1 CELYIVEG
9 DSAGGSAKQGRNRE
23 FQAILPLRGKILNV
37 ERARLDKIYNNNE
50 IQSLIQALGI
60 NISRI
65 EDDFEMDRL
74 RYHKIIIM
82 TDADVDG
89 AHIRTLLLTF
99 FFRYARPL
107 IDNGYIY
114 IAQPPLYKVT
124 VGREESYLYNDRS
137 LDQLVNKRGAN
148 SLVLWDVKRAASVE
162 AESLI
167 KTLQM
172 ISRYVAARHSYVL
185 DALPSDILLT
195 LVADKVDANVFHE
208 AETVNA
214 LAEKL
219 TANFPQYRFDVAGL
233 EDDEPEEAILADD
246 SETLDAEA
254 SEKTESSEPVE
265 ITEQL
270 ALLPKPVNASILVYR
285 RKHVDLLEDALLT
298 ELNSTMLDSHEFD
311 RLVSDFEALSTW
323 NPELPSTLNPEA
335 ANGLKVQIN
344 DKEECLF
351 YSLRDLKVFID
362 ERGKKGMGLQRFKG
376 LGEMMPQQ
384 LWDTTMNPET
394 RTLLQVE
401 VEEAVAADKL
411 FDVLMGERVEPR
423 RHFIESNAHKV
434 SNLDV

>member
-1 CELYIVEG
+1 V
-9 DSAGGSAKQGRNRE
+9 S
-23 FQAILPLRGKILNV
+23 
-37 ERARLDKIYNNNE
+37 
-50 IQSLIQALGI
+50 
-60 NISRI
+60 
-65 EDDFEMDRL
+65 
-74 RYHKIIIM
+74 
-82 TDADVDG
+82 
-89 AHIRTLLLTF
+89 
-99 FFRYARPL
+99 
-107 IDNGYIY
+107 
-114 IAQPPLYKVT
+114 
-124 VGREESYLYNDRS
+124 
-137 LDQLVNKRGAN
+137 
-148 SLVLWDVKRAASVE
+148 
-162 AESLI
+162 
-167 KTLQM
+167 
-172 ISRYVAARHSYVL
+172 
-185 DALPSDILLT
+185 
-195 LVADKVDANVFHE
+195 DKVDANVFHE

-233 EDDEPEEAILADD
+233 EDDEPEEEALAELP
-246 SETLDAEA
+246 ETLDAEA
-254 SEKTESSEPVE
+254 SEGSELSEPVE
-265 ITEQL
+265 VTEQL

-298 ELNSTMLDSHEFD
+298 ELNSIMLDSHEFD
-311 RLVSDFEALSTW
+311 RLVSDFDALSLW

-344 DKEECLF
+344 DKEERLF
-351 YSLRDLKVFID
+351 YSLRDLKLFID

>member
-1 CELYIVEG
+1 LGITQSVVSERLQDWLELNPKAAKVVILKAVQALQAREAARKARELTRRKSALENSTLPGKLADCSNREPERCELYIVEG

-65 EDDFEMDRL
+65 EDDFEMERL

-107 IDNGYIY
+107 IDKGYIY

-148 SLVLWDVKRAASVE
+148 SLVLWDVKRSASVE
-162 AESLI
+162 TDALI

-172 ISRYVAARHSYVL
+172 VSRYVAARHSYVL

-195 LVADKVDANVFHE
+195 LVAEKVDANIFH
-208 AETVNA
+208 
-214 LAEKL
+214 
-219 TANFPQYRFDVAGL
+219 
-233 EDDEPEEAILADD
+233 
-246 SETLDAEA
+246 
-254 SEKTESSEPVE
+254 
-265 ITEQL
+265 
-270 ALLPKPVNASILVYR
+270 
-285 RKHVDLLEDALLT
+285 
-298 ELNSTMLDSHEFD
+298 
-311 RLVSDFEALSTW
+311 
-323 NPELPSTLNPEA
+323 
-335 ANGLKVQIN
+335 
-344 DKEECLF
+344 
-351 YSLRDLKVFID
+351 
-362 ERGKKGMGLQRFKG
+362 
-376 LGEMMPQQ
+376 
-384 LWDTTMNPET
+384 
-394 RTLLQVE
+394 
-401 VEEAVAADKL
+401 
-411 FDVLMGERVEPR
+411 
-423 RHFIESNAHKV
+423 
-434 SNLDV
+434 